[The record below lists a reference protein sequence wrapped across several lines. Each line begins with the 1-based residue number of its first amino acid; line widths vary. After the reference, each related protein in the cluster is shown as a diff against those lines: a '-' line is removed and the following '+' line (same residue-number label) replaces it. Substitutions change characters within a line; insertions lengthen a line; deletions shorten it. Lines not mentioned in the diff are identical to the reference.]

1 MPTHPQVI
9 PPKHIPVPDLPPS
22 SELCFEFDSFGFC
35 FLAMM
40 GQYVNLYRSVFWLP
54 YSHNDDALV
63 SLLHLKTFLSL
74 LFVNYICSCF
84 YVNFNLS
91 HNFPI

>member
-63 SLLHLKTFLSL
+63 SFLY
-74 LFVNYICSCF
+74 YI
-84 YVNFNLS
+84 L
-91 HNFPI
+91 

>member
-63 SLLHLKTFLSL
+63 SFLYY
-74 LFVNYICSCF
+74 LFCVIQSIHSK
-84 YVNFNLS
+84 L
-91 HNFPI
+91 